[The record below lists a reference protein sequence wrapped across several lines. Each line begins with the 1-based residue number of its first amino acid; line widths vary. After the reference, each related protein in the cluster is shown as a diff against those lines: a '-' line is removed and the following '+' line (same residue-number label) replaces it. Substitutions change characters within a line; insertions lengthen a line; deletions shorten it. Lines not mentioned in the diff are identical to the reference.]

1 MEISSERRTST
12 AEDRLRETRKRP
24 PGPQDLA
31 SDQLTPIKED
41 TMDQPDAVRS
51 HNKEAWNAEVERGNR
66 WTVPVDHQAIEAARR
81 GRLEV
86 LLTDSRT
93 VPAAWFPDLDGADV
107 LCLASGGGQQGP
119 LIAAAGANVTVLDNS
134 PRQLARDR
142 LVAEREA
149 LPLRTV
155 EGDMR
160 NLSEFA
166 DGDFDLVLH
175 PVSNLFVPEIRPVW
189 TGAFRVLR
197 KGGTLLAGFVNPAY
211 YAFDLDLA
219 DSTGELRV
227 EYQLPYADLR
237 SLSEERLTR
246 QIERGEPLEFG
257 HTLED
262 QIGGQIAA
270 GFVITGF
277 YEDRHSDDPIAAYM
291 PTLIATRAT
300 KP

>member
-1 MEISSERRTST
+1 
-12 AEDRLRETRKRP
+12 
-24 PGPQDLA
+24 
-31 SDQLTPIKED
+31 
-41 TMDQPDAVRS
+41 MDQPDTVRS
-51 HNKEAWNAEVERGNR
+51 LNREAWDAQVERGNR
-66 WTVPVDHQAIEAARR
+66 WTVPVDHEAIESARR

-86 LLTDSRT
+86 LLTDCRA

-119 LIAAAGANVTVLDNS
+119 LLAAAGAKVTVLDNS

-149 LPLRTV
+149 LSLRTL

-160 NLSEFA
+160 DLSQFA
-166 DGDFDLVLH
+166 DGEFVLVFH
-175 PVSNLFVPEIRPVW
+175 PVSNLFVPEVRPVW
-189 TGAFRVLR
+189 REAFRVLR
-197 KGGTLLAGFVNPAY
+197 KGGTLLAGFVNPAIY
-211 YAFDLDLA
+211 IFDLDLA

-227 EYQLPYADLR
+227 EYHLPYADTTSR
-237 SLSEERLTR
+237 SEEEVRR
-246 QIERGEPLEFG
+246 QVERGEPLEFG

-277 YEDRHSDDPIAAYM
+277 YEDRHGEDPIAAHM
-291 PTLIATRAT
+291 PTLIATQAT